1 MIPLLRFVAILAF
14 ACVPAAAHG
23 QLADEFTRIQV
34 AYRAGD
40 LPALLAALRSADRLA
55 PGHPVLLFH
64 LARTSA
70 LLGDTGQALAA
81 LERLAPLGRAA
92 PLEDDSAFAG
102 LRGSTRFRAL
112 AGRLAASA
120 EPRVRSDTLLVTR
133 GEELYPESV
142 AWDAR
147 TRTFFLGS
155 LVANKVVRILPDGT
169 TRDFAVA
176 GPPGRVIGIRADAS
190 RRRLWV
196 TTTPVDTAAPRTP
209 VGVGGWTELHAY
221 HLDSGRLLRRL
232 KHPDPREPQQLNDL
246 VVTARGEVLVNDGIG
261 NAVYRVPARGGTLV
275 RVFGGDA
282 AFTWPNGMA
291 LSADERRL
299 YVAHAEGLSA
309 IDLRTG
315 RRTLLPR
322 PPGTTLATID
332 GMYLCG
338 GSLLAIQRLSDFEQV
353 IRIRLAPARDAVTA
367 VEVLERRH
375 PAYEQPTTGVMVGG
389 ELVYIANSRYTRLRP
404 DGTAPPGPGGTVLLR
419 LPCGPSPGSL
429 QLPPSPTNRV
439 GEGTTSDAASR
450 VRRPFHG
457 TATAGLTQR
466 HRVTERSRP

>member
-1 MIPLLRFVAILAF
+1 MIPLLRFLSVLALV
-14 ACVPAAAHG
+14 CVPVAARA
-23 QLADEFTRIQV
+23 QLAGEFTRIQG

-40 LPALLAALRSADRLA
+40 LPALRDALRAADRLA

-70 LLGDTGQALAA
+70 LLGDTAQALAS
-81 LERLAPLGRAA
+81 LERLAPIGHAA
-92 PLEDDSAFAG
+92 PLEADSAFAA
-102 LRGSTRFRAL
+102 LRGSARFRAL
-112 AGRLAASA
+112 AGRLAARA
-120 EPRVRSDTLLVTR
+120 APLVRSDTVLVTR
-133 GEELYPESV
+133 GEEIYPESV
-142 AWDAR
+142 AWDPR

-155 LVANKVVRILPDGT
+155 LIANKVVRVQPDGT
-169 TRDFAVA
+169 MRDFAVA
-176 GPPGRVIGIRADAS
+176 GPPGRVIGIRADPA

-196 TTTPVDTAAPRTP
+196 TTTPIDSAAPRTP
-209 VGVGGWTELHAY
+209 VGIGGWTELHAY
-221 HLDSGRLLRRL
+221 DLDRGRLLRRL
-232 KHPDPREPQQLNDL
+232 EHPDRREPQQLNDL
-246 VVTARGEVLVNDGIG
+246 VVTSRGEVLVNDGIG
-261 NAVYRVPARGGTLV
+261 NAVYRVPPRGGTLV

-282 AFTWPNGMA
+282 RFTWPNGMA

-322 PPGTTLATID
+322 PPGTALATID

-338 GSLLAIQRLSDFEQV
+338 GSLVAIQRLGDFEQV
-353 IRIRLAPARDAVTA
+353 IRIRLARDAVAA

-375 PAYEQPTTGVMVGG
+375 PAYEQPTTGVIVGD
-389 ELVYIANSRYTRLRP
+389 ELVYIANSRYARIRP

-429 QLPPSPTNRV
+429 QLPPSPTNSV
-439 GEGTTSDAASR
+439 GEGTTSRQTSQLR
-450 VRRPFHG
+450 
-457 TATAGLTQR
+457 
-466 HRVTERSRP
+466 